1 MLYKLLFQNCLIYCA
16 CLIIKKTKLKIRGS
30 GKVGFKEEIKHTM
43 KNALHDVDLAVTKT
57 WEIAYKDHKIRF
69 ENSMKH
75 ERLYIDD
82 CLVDEVEHSS
92 IFSHLKPFSILTGRL
107 NERSG
112 KAEKVT
118 VKIGGLVKLTIQIKV
133 GNKTILKEKVAVE
146 VLPWEQKDS
155 IVLFIEEQLAE
166 HGSLVNPALPDIVYL
181 ADKDLGR
188 IPGYTDQVQHE
199 DPLPFFVKG
208 LIKQLKKLLDQP
220 TIKQRRIIYEKVNDE
235 YISSYGAEL
244 LYYLQEEPLN
254 KQRLEEEMLWFLD
267 KAAHR
272 EVVKFALV
280 VLSLTDVTAHREK
293 LMTIA
298 KHEEFTMFALI
309 ALNQLKDDIHSIL
322 WELANEL
329 NGWGKVAVMH
339 SMDAI
344 TLEEKS
350 WFLEQRFN
358 EAEMNEAVALL
369 VAETAELD
377 VLLSNTKIDNETFS
391 HINNVIYSLLQRDV
405 YNNRIIDDYSYAPIV
420 LKRYLVLCK
429 QYSET
434 ENLQKTIEAIKE
446 FVNEE
451 DVDWDVR
458 YENGWEVH
466 EREAIIDAL
475 L

>member
-1 MLYKLLFQNCLIYCA
+1 
-16 CLIIKKTKLKIRGS
+16 
-30 GKVGFKEEIKHTM
+30 
-43 KNALHDVDLAVTKT
+43 
-57 WEIAYKDHKIRF
+57 
-69 ENSMKH
+69 
-75 ERLYIDD
+75 
-82 CLVDEVEHSS
+82 
-92 IFSHLKPFSILTGRL
+92 RL

-166 HGSLVNPALPDIVYL
+166 HGYLVNPALPDIVYL
-181 ADKDLGR
+181 TDKDLAR
-188 IPGYTDQVQHE
+188 IAGYTDQVQHE

-293 LMTIA
+293 LMTI
-298 KHEEFTMFALI
+298 
-309 ALNQLKDDIHSIL
+309 
-322 WELANEL
+322 
-329 NGWGKVAVMH
+329 
-339 SMDAI
+339 
-344 TLEEKS
+344 
-350 WFLEQRFN
+350 
-358 EAEMNEAVALL
+358 
-369 VAETAELD
+369 
-377 VLLSNTKIDNETFS
+377 
-391 HINNVIYSLLQRDV
+391 
-405 YNNRIIDDYSYAPIV
+405 
-420 LKRYLVLCK
+420 
-429 QYSET
+429 
-434 ENLQKTIEAIKE
+434 
-446 FVNEE
+446 
-451 DVDWDVR
+451 
-458 YENGWEVH
+458 
-466 EREAIIDAL
+466 
-475 L
+475 